1 MTTIAVIDYGMGNL
15 RSVCKALEHVSEKAT
30 VRLVDSADALRSA
43 DRIVLPGQ
51 GAIRACVSAIDQHAL
66 REPLMQ
72 ALASKPFLG
81 ICLGLQ
87 VLYQSSEEG
96 GGTSALGIIPGSV
109 KRFPKEKMVHTETGE
124 VLKVPH
130 MGWSTVRQQRPHPLW
145 HGIDD
150 NSRFYFVHS
159 YFAESDDSDWIAG
172 MTDYGVRFTS
182 AAGRENIFAVQ
193 FHPEKSQHAGLRLLQ
208 NFVSWDGQT

>member
-43 DRIVLPGQ
+43 DRIVFPGQ
-51 GAIRACVSAIDQHAL
+51 GAIRACVNAIDQHAL

-72 ALASKPFLG
+72 ALESKPFLG

-87 VLYQSSEEG
+87 ALYQSSEEG
-96 GGTSALGIIPGSV
+96 GGIAALGVIPGTV
-109 KRFPKEKMVHTETGE
+109 KRFPKEKMIDSETGG

-130 MGWSTVRQQRPHPLW
+130 MGWSPVRQQRHHPLW
-145 HGIDD
+145 EGIDD

-159 YFAESDDSDWIAG
+159 YYADSDDADWIAG
-172 MTDYGVRFTS
+172 TTDYGVRFTS

-193 FHPEKSQHAGLRLLQ
+193 FHPEKSQHAGLRLLK
-208 NFVSWDGQT
+208 NFVTWDGQT